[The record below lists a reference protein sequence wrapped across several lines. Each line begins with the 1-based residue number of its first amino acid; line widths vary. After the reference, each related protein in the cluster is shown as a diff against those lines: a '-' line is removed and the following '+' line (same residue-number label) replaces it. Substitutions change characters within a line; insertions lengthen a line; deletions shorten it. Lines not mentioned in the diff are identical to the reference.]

1 MHIRTVELNFDKQ
14 AGGIDLTDIT
24 RPTEHSV
31 VESKM
36 NDGIVVV
43 QVVSRNVCVSTT
55 EYEPGMKSD
64 IKAAMERLGAN
75 MNGHANEHANVH
87 AAASPADPRASLVG
101 STVTVPF
108 KDNRLMLGK
117 WQQIVLIDFNRD
129 TDRRKVI
136 VQIIG
141 D

>member
-1 MHIRTVELNFDKQ
+1 MKIKTVELNFDKQ
-14 AGGIDLTDIT
+14 NAELDLTDIT

-43 QVVSRNVCVSTT
+43 QVLSKNVSVSTT
-55 EYEPGMKSD
+55 EFEPGMKSD
-64 IKAAMERLGAN
+64 IKAAMGKIY
-75 MNGHANEHANVH
+75 MNGHA
-87 AAASPADPRASLVG
+87 PCTDPRATLVG
-101 STVTVPF
+101 SSITVPF

-117 WQQIVLIDFNRD
+117 WQQIVLIDFNAGKE
-129 TDRRKVI
+129 RRKVV

-141 D
+141 E